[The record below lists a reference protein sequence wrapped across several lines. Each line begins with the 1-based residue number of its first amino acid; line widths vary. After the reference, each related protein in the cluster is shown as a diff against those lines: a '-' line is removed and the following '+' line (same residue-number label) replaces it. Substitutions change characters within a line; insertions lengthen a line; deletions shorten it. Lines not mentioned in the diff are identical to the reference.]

1 APLPCRGCSEPPA
14 WRGWPGARA
23 GHECDHRAPGA
34 RDMSAYYAVILRR
47 SALLTAPVALLMIV
61 LGAILGGAKGLLRAA
76 LGVALVIVFF
86 GISVLVVGR
95 AAKVSPQAMMA
106 AAVGT
111 YLVKI
116 LVLIILV
123 GAFQDSTA
131 FNGRFFG
138 LTVIVCVIAYSAAQV
153 VSSMRL

>member
-1 APLPCRGCSEPPA
+1 
-14 WRGWPGARA
+14 
-23 GHECDHRAPGA
+23 
-34 RDMSAYYAVILRR
+34 
-47 SALLTAPVALLMIV
+47 MIV
-61 LGAILGGAKGLLRAA
+61 LGAILGGTKGLLGAA

-95 AAKVSPQAMMA
+95 AAKVSPQVMMA

-123 GAFQDSTA
+123 GAFQDSTT

-138 LTVIVCVIAYSAAQV
+138 LTVIVCVIAYSAAQM
-153 VSSMRL
+153 VSSMRLKMLYVDPDRDR

>member
-1 APLPCRGCSEPPA
+1 
-14 WRGWPGARA
+14 
-23 GHECDHRAPGA
+23 
-34 RDMSAYYAVILRR
+34 MSAYYAVILRR
-47 SALLTAPVALLMIV
+47 SALLMAPVALLMIV
-61 LGAILGGAKGLLRAA
+61 LGAILGGTKGLLGAA

-95 AAKVSPQAMMA
+95 AAKISPQAMMA

-123 GAFQDSTA
+123 GAFQNSTA

-138 LTVIVCVIAYSAAQV
+138 LTVIVCVITYSAAQV
-153 VSSMRL
+153 VSSMRLKMLYVEPDRDR

>member
-1 APLPCRGCSEPPA
+1 
-14 WRGWPGARA
+14 
-23 GHECDHRAPGA
+23 
-34 RDMSAYYAVILRR
+34 MSAYYAVILRR
-47 SALLTAPVALLMIV
+47 SALLTVPVALIMIV
-61 LGAILGGAKGLLRAA
+61 LAAILGGTKGLLGAA
-76 LGVALVIVFF
+76 IGVALVIAFF

-123 GAFQDSTA
+123 GAFQNSTA
-131 FNGRFFG
+131 FNGKWFG

-153 VSSMRL
+153 VSSMRLKMLYVEPDRDR

>member
-1 APLPCRGCSEPPA
+1 
-14 WRGWPGARA
+14 
-23 GHECDHRAPGA
+23 
-34 RDMSAYYAVILRR
+34 MSADYAVILRR

-61 LGAILGGAKGLLRAA
+61 LGAILGGTKGLLGAA

-123 GAFQDSTA
+123 GAFQNSTA

-153 VSSMRL
+153 VSSMRLKMLYVEPDRDR